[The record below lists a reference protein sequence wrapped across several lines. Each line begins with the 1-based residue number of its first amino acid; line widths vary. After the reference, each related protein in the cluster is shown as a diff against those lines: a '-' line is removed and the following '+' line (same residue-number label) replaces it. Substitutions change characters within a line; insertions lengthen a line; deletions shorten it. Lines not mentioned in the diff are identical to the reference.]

1 MNTREHR
8 WISGILVGILTA
20 MLWQFTLWLLG
31 LKQRFPRGIAGFVGS
46 VIVLVGCFSIAR
58 HVASFWKLKDVSKKE
73 RDLYTEVQ
81 AEIEAERQIKKDAEP
96 AGCTKPRAKTSQ
108 LQAQQHR
115 RGVGEPDCR

>member
-8 WISGILVGILTA
+8 WVSGILVGILTA

-31 LKQRFPRGIAGFVGS
+31 LKQLFPRGIAGFVGS

-58 HVASFWKLKDVSKKE
+58 HVASFWKLKDVSRKE

-81 AEIEAERQIKKDAEP
+81 AEIEAERQIKKDAE
-96 AGCTKPRAKTSQ
+96 
-108 LQAQQHR
+108 
-115 RGVGEPDCR
+115 